1 MTDQERFL
9 DWLNRFGDTCTMS
22 VITGTVCPCSTSRD
36 SSNPQ
41 YSLNWHRDNPSAD
54 ACNGTLLISRTTT
67 TTTIKAVIHPPNV
80 MATSIYNGKEVLT
93 ALGEYQ
99 KDDMVYW
106 GGINTSTLALVD
118 ISGKNENRDYIT
130 FNSINYSI
138 RDVSKMYW
146 KGSELGQV
154 ARLVRRG

>member
-9 DWLNRFGDTCTMS
+9 DWINRFGDTVTMS
-22 VITGTVCPCSTSRD
+22 VITGTACPCSTSRD

-41 YSLNWHRDNPSAD
+41 YSLNWHRDNPSAA
-54 ACNGTLLISRTTT
+54 ACSGTLLISTTTT
-67 TTTIKAVIHPPNV
+67 TTTIKAIIHPPGVFAN
-80 MATSIYNGKEVLT
+80 SIYNGKEILT

-118 ISGKNENRDYIT
+118 ISGKNENRDYMT